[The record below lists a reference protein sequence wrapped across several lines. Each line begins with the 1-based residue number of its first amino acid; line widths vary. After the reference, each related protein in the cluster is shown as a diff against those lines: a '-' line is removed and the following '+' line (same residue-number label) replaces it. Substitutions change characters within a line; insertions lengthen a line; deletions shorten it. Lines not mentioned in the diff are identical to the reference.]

1 MTIED
6 IVFCK
11 FDGCAETRWT
21 FGDCFENKDE
31 CLSERYALQNLTEI
45 AGVKLDNLIQGSLD
59 FALLMSLSL
68 PEVPSMNCEE
78 LCNCLSCGYGECT
91 NDDSQDHCPNGNF
104 GFICKCS
111 SSLQYPRFIDILRD
125 MVITKMACRVCSK

>member
-1 MTIED
+1 MTIEE
-6 IVFCK
+6 IVFFK

-59 FALLMSLSL
+59 LALLMSLSL
-68 PEVPSMNCEE
+68 PEV
-78 LCNCLSCGYGECT
+78 
-91 NDDSQDHCPNGNF
+91 
-104 GFICKCS
+104 KA
-111 SSLQYPRFIDILRD
+111 PRF
-125 MVITKMACRVCSK
+125 